1 MVPRFF
7 ICLVFLNLAL
17 LGLIPGLLAAQSN
30 EFQLWRVPSTPSTR
44 FIFEGWVRDRL
55 QANFDNWLIPAP
67 AANPGMLAMFELRD
81 RQPAPNLVPWAGE
94 FVGKYLISAVQAM
107 RMQPGERV
115 APFATTVVDRLIA
128 AQADDGY
135 LGPFRK
141 HERLLGHWDL
151 WGHYHCMLGLLMWH
165 EETASTNAL
174 HAARKIADLVC
185 NSYLDTGKR
194 AFDAGSDEM
203 NLAIIHS
210 LGWLY
215 RITQEPRY
223 LRMIREIEKDWER
236 GGDYLRA
243 GLDRT
248 EFFQSKRPRWES
260 LHNIQGLVEL
270 YRITGEQKYRDA
282 FEHLWRSIARWDL
295 RNTGGFSSG
304 EQATGNPYAPTPI
317 ETCCTIAWMA
327 LSVDM
332 LSLNADPKVA
342 DLLELA
348 TFNAW
353 AGAQHPSGRWCTY
366 NTPMDGTRE
375 ASAHSIVFQ
384 SRHGTPELN
393 CCSVNGPRG
402 WGMLSEWAFM
412 KSRDGYV
419 INWLAPSSATFS
431 DSITN
436 LIDSTAAPRTTPIT
450 STPVLVATGQ
460 DPFGRGYTVENR
472 NRTFWVAGDYPR
484 TGRVEIR
491 PQLNHE
497 EEFTLHIRIPEWSTN
512 TRAWLNDEELPA
524 PLPGKFLSIR
534 RTWSSHWKKDDIIRL
549 SFDLTPRIVPGAREA
564 AGKIS
569 ILRGPILLAADQRF
583 NSFDQ
588 SPALDPAKLQDLQ
601 LESSFSPT
609 NNNDLLSRV
618 LDPLLV
624 VRTVS
629 ATGEPIRLCD
639 FATAGATG
647 TRYQSWLPATNAPP
661 PPVVTRIPRDSATL
675 PTGNI
680 LFRWTQLQNPQTNI
694 AQFLQLF
701 RTADFRGEPLLQIP
715 VSSRA
720 ALVPISADLIRTGQT
735 TQTAQSLDPD
745 NPWCYWRIVTS
756 NRFGLTPGTPPYARF
771 RIDPN
776 LPPVNE
782 SLPHTGS
789 GILVSHTEPLAF
801 NGTGKRVFDLNER
814 APDNNQPT
822 EWPEENYSVSFRFRL
837 RVFPTNR
844 IGQLFSAWAAPMDDP
859 LRLTIDQGRLS
870 ARIEAGAAY
879 STPAVPVELGKWHR
893 VTATKHGATLTLT
906 LDGQDR
912 GTCTVP
918 AYITTRANDFALG
931 GNPHFNGNEFVHAEI
946 EKFEFHGN

>member
-1 MVPRFF
+1 
-7 ICLVFLNLAL
+7 
-17 LGLIPGLLAAQSN
+17 
-30 EFQLWRVPSTPSTR
+30 
-44 FIFEGWVRDRL
+44 
-55 QANFDNWLIPAP
+55 
-67 AANPGMLAMFELRD
+67 
-81 RQPAPNLVPWAGE
+81 
-94 FVGKYLISAVQAM
+94 
-107 RMQPGERV
+107 
-115 APFATTVVDRLIA
+115 
-128 AQADDGY
+128 
-135 LGPFRK
+135 
-141 HERLLGHWDL
+141 
-151 WGHYHCMLGLLMWH
+151 
-165 EETASTNAL
+165 
-174 HAARKIADLVC
+174 
-185 NSYLDTGKR
+185 
-194 AFDAGSDEM
+194 
-203 NLAIIHS
+203 
-210 LGWLY
+210 
-215 RITQEPRY
+215 
-223 LRMIREIEKDWER
+223 MIREIEKDWER

-384 SRHGTPELN
+384 ARHGTPELN

-436 LIDSTAAPRTTPIT
+436 LIDSTADHRTTPIT

-460 DPFGRGYTVENR
+460 NPFGRGYTVENR

-497 EEFTLHIRIPEWSTN
+497 EEFTLHIRIPEWSAN
-512 TRAWLNDEELPA
+512 TRAWLNDEELRA
-524 PLPGKFLSIR
+524 PVPGKFLSIR
-534 RTWSSHWKKDDIIRL
+534 RTWSRHWKKDDIIRL
-549 SFDLTPRIVPGAREA
+549 SFDLSPRIVPGAREA

-588 SPALDPAKLQDLQ
+588 TPALDPTKLQDLQ

-609 NNNDLLSRV
+609 NNNDLLARV

-629 ATGEPIRLCD
+629 ATGETIRLCD

-647 TRYQSWLPATNAPP
+647 TRYQSWLPASNAPP
-661 PPVVTRIPRDSATL
+661 APVVTRLPKDSATIAH
-675 PTGNI
+675 GQV
-680 LFRWTQLQNPQTNI
+680 LFRWTRGEKNE
-694 AQFLQLF
+694 AQFIQF
-701 RTADFRGEPLLQIP
+701 NATEDFSSEPFLTLP
-715 VSSRA
+715 VTGRV
-720 ALVPISADLIRTGQT
+720 ALISIDSKFIHEG
-735 TQTAQSLDPD
+735 
-745 NPWCYWRIVTS
+745 WCYWRVVSS
-756 NRFGLTPGTPPYARF
+756 NQFGLTASSPPDARF
-771 RIDPN
+771 RVDPA
-776 LPPVNE
+776 LPEVNE
-782 SLPHTGS
+782 PLQIPRKGNIATITGPIS
-789 GILVSHTEPLAF
+789 F
-801 NGTGKRVFDLNER
+801 NGQEKQIFPLGD
-814 APDNNQPT
+814 
-822 EWPEENYSVSFRFRL
+822 WPEEDYSVTVRFRL
-837 RVFPTNR
+837 RSFPTNR
-844 IGQLFSAWAAPMDDP
+844 LGQIFSAWTAPMDDP
-859 LRLTIDQGRLS
+859 LRLTVENGKLS
-870 ARIEAGAAY
+870 ARLEAGGAY
-879 STPAVPVELGKWHR
+879 ATPNAPVELGRWYE
-893 VTATKHGATLTLT
+893 VTAAKRGPRLSLII
-906 LDGQDR
+906 DGNDR
-912 GTCTVP
+912 GSSSVP
-918 AYITTRANDFALG
+918 EWVLTKARDFALG
-931 GNPHFNGNEFVHAEI
+931 GNPHFQGNEYLDVEI
-946 EKFEFHGN
+946 EKMSFQVE